1 MPNFNVFLD
10 FQEGQLVTTCIYR
23 LYWYPSYVTS
33 NVKNN
38 LQVLSPW
45 SPKTHSRSRS
55 WNNWANSSAWWLAG
69 RNWPGHPP
77 PSFPQHRVDWLKFRV
92 PTFRNLSAC
101 WLEVYWLNF
110 RVPTFRNLSDCW
122 LEVYWLNFR
131 VPIFRNLSACWLEVY
146 WLNFRVPTFRN
157 TFSACWLEVDWLR
170 TNWTDRPFREI
181 FPSLTIRLWVTEWWI

>member
-122 LEVYWLNFR
+122 LEVYWQVFSSSDLQEPLCLLAGGLLTEFSSSDLQEH
-131 VPIFRNLSACWLEVY
+131 FLCLLAGSWLIEDQ
-146 WLNFRVPTFRN
+146 L
-157 TFSACWLEVDWLR
+157 DWPAIPG
-170 TNWTDRPFREI
+170 D
-181 FPSLTIRLWVTEWWI
+181 FP